1 MRDDFQEMWKMSW
14 EALLGD
20 AVSSVEELAE
30 YIPVSENEKEVLSD
44 ICQYHPLRIS
54 KYYLSL
60 IDSNDTDDPIKRL
73 AVPQAHESYLEG
85 SYDTSGERSNT
96 VLPGLQHKYEQTAL
110 ILATNE
116 CAMYCRHCFRKRL
129 VGLNTAEVLHDIGPA
144 AEYIEKHKEITNVLV
159 TGGDPFVLTN
169 DRIDEILGALT
180 EIRHLDFIRFGT
192 RVPVTFPERIISDD
206 EFLDILKKYSSDK
219 KPLYVVTQFNHPRE
233 ITKKSVRACDKL
245 RKIGIVISNQ
255 TVLLKGVNNDSD
267 IMAQL
272 QRGLVRIGVIPY
284 YIFQCRPVRRVKKHF
299 QVPLYDACQIIQE
312 TRRKLDGH
320 SKRFRFIMSHPTG
333 KVEILGMHNGQF
345 FFKYHQAK
353 NPNMIGVVFS
363 RRADKTSTWLDD
375 LKEA

>member
-1 MRDDFQEMWKMSW
+1 MRDDFQEMLEMSW
-14 EALLGD
+14 EALLSD

-30 YIPVSENEKEVLSD
+30 YIPVIENEKEVLSD

-85 SYDTSGERSNT
+85 SYDTSGEKSNT

-129 VGLNTAEVLHDIGPA
+129 VGLNTAEVLQDIGPA

-180 EIRHLDFIRFGT
+180 EIRHLDFIRLGT

-206 EFLDILKKYSSDK
+206 EFLDMLKKYSSDK

-233 ITKKSVRACDKL
+233 ITKRSVRACDKL
-245 RKIGIVISNQ
+245 RKIGITISNQ
-255 TVLLKGVNNDSD
+255 TVLLKGVNNDSE

-272 QRGLVRIGVIPY
+272 QRGLVHIGVIPY
-284 YIFQCRPVRRVKKHF
+284 YVFQCRPVRRVKKHF
-299 QVPLYDACQIIQE
+299 QIPLYNACRIIQE

-333 KVEILGMHNGQF
+333 KVEILGMYNGQF

-353 NPNMIGVVFS
+353 NPNNVGVVFS
-363 RRADKTSTWLDD
+363 RLADKTSAWLDD
-375 LKEA
+375 LEEA

>member
-1 MRDDFQEMWKMSW
+1 VSWK
-14 EALLGD
+14 ALLGD
-20 AVSSVEELAE
+20 AVSSVEELTE
-30 YIPVSENEKEVLSD
+30 YIPVSENEKEILSD
-44 ICQYHPLRIS
+44 ICQNHPLRIS

-60 IDSNDTDDPIKRL
+60 IDSTDSEDPIKRL
-73 AVPQAHESYLEG
+73 AVPQTHESYLEG
-85 SYDTSGERSNT
+85 SYDTSGEKSNT

-129 VGLNTAEVLHDIGPA
+129 VGLNTTEILQDIGPA

-180 EIRHLDFIRFGT
+180 EIKHLDFIRFGT
-192 RVPVTFPERIISDD
+192 RVLVTFPERIISDD
-206 EFLDILKKYSSDK
+206 DFLDMLKKYSSDE

-233 ITKKSVRACDKL
+233 ITKKSVHACDKL
-245 RKIGIVISNQ
+245 QKIGITISNQ
-255 TVLLKGVNNDSD
+255 TVLLKGVNNDSE

-272 QRGLVRIGVIPY
+272 QRGLVRIGIIPY
-284 YIFQCRPVRRVKKHF
+284 YVFQCRPVRRVKKHF
-299 QVPLYDACQIIQE
+299 QVPLYNACRIIQE

-333 KVEILGMHNGQF
+333 KVEILGMHNRQF

-353 NPNMIGVVFS
+353 NPNNVGVVFS
-363 RRADKTSTWLDD
+363 RLADKTSTWLDD
-375 LKEA
+375 LEEA

>member
-1 MRDDFQEMWKMSW
+1 MRDDFQEMLEMSW
-14 EALLGD
+14 EALLSD

-30 YIPVSENEKEVLSD
+30 YIPVIENEKEVLSD

-129 VGLNTAEVLHDIGPA
+129 VGLNTAEVLQDIGPA

-180 EIRHLDFIRFGT
+180 EIRHLDFIRLGT

-206 EFLDILKKYSSDK
+206 EFLDMLKKYSSDK

-233 ITKKSVRACDKL
+233 ITKRSVRACDKL
-245 RKIGIVISNQ
+245 RKIGITISNQ
-255 TVLLKGVNNDSD
+255 TVLLKGVNNDSE

-272 QRGLVRIGVIPY
+272 QRGLVHIGVIPY
-284 YIFQCRPVRRVKKHF
+284 YVFQCRPVRRVKKHF
-299 QVPLYDACQIIQE
+299 QIPLYNACRIIQE

-333 KVEILGMHNGQF
+333 KVEILGMYNGQF

-353 NPNMIGVVFS
+353 NPNKVGVVFS
-363 RRADKTSTWLDD
+363 RLADKTSAWLDD
-375 LKEA
+375 LEEA

>member
-1 MRDDFQEMWKMSW
+1 MLEMSW
-14 EALLGD
+14 EALLSD

-85 SYDTSGERSNT
+85 SYDTSGEKSNT

-129 VGLNTAEVLHDIGPA
+129 VGLNTAEVLQDIGPA

-180 EIRHLDFIRFGT
+180 EIRHLDFIRLGT

-206 EFLDILKKYSSDK
+206 EFLDMLKKYSSDK

-233 ITKKSVRACDKL
+233 ITKRSVRACDKL
-245 RKIGIVISNQ
+245 RKIGITISNQ
-255 TVLLKGVNNDSD
+255 TVLLKGVNNDSE

-272 QRGLVRIGVIPY
+272 QRGLVHIGVIPY
-284 YIFQCRPVRRVKKHF
+284 YVFQCRPVRRVKKHF
-299 QVPLYDACQIIQE
+299 QIPLYNACRIIQE

-333 KVEILGMHNGQF
+333 KVEILGMYNGQF

-353 NPNMIGVVFS
+353 NPNKVGVVFS
-363 RRADKTSTWLDD
+363 RLADKTSAWLDD
-375 LKEA
+375 LEEA